1 MTTWPTPNG
10 SGANGSAT
18 NGHSTNGNG
27 HASSASVVRTPRR
40 KRRKQGIKK
49 AKPGC
54 RRPLMM
60 YDRVKVSLLLLGI
73 FLLLSLLK
81 MADNPLVSFVDGVRM
96 TFNSYGWILTL
107 VSLDVL
113 RQMHYLAAERFAGYW
128 SVVGRAENFVKKQ
141 IGRAHV

>member
-10 SGANGSAT
+10 SGANGSAG

-27 HASSASVVRTPRR
+27 HASSTSVVSAPRR
-40 KRRKQGIKK
+40 KRRKQGIKR

-73 FLLLSLLK
+73 FLLLSLFK
-81 MADNPLVSFVDGVRM
+81 MADNPLV
-96 TFNSYGWILTL
+96 
-107 VSLDVL
+107 
-113 RQMHYLAAERFAGYW
+113 
-128 SVVGRAENFVKKQ
+128 K